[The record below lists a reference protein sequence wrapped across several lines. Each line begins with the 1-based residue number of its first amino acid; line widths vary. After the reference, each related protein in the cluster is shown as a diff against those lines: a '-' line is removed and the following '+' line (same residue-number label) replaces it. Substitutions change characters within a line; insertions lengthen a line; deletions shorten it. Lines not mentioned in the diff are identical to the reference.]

1 MHPRTPIHLDGL
13 EEAGALT
20 EAAVRAAEESAQ
32 PRWAAVARRV
42 MAKVAALTAI
52 TTGSRP

>member
-1 MHPRTPIHLDGL
+1 MR
-13 EEAGALT
+13 EAAALT
-20 EAAVRAAEESAQ
+20 EAAMRAAEESAQ

-42 MAKVAALTAI
+42 MAKMAPLTAI